1 MTIRAFGGPH
11 RYVQGPGALEQL
23 ATLVPMYG
31 RRPFVLADT
40 AVLGSLRAQLEGI
53 LKPCVDGLQFA
64 EFSGECSSTQ
74 IDAMASK
81 ADAAASDVV
90 IAIGGGKAID
100 TAKGVRIL
108 RGGGIIVV
116 PTVASND
123 APTSRLAIV
132 YTDDH
137 VLKEVR
143 LMPTNPDAV
152 VVDTSIIA
160 RAPRRFFVAGIGD
173 ALTKKFEAEQC
184 YNSGGLNF
192 YKARPAALAVAIADQ
207 CYQVIRRDAIA
218 SLAAVDRKQPDAA
231 FENIVE
237 ATILLSGLGFESGG
251 LSIAHSLTRGFS
263 AIPSLN
269 DALHGEQVA
278 FGLLAQLCLEQRS
291 SEFLTDIVAF
301 FRAVGLPTSLK
312 DLGFSGNVQ
321 DGIRII
327 AQRSIAEAPYLK
339 QFVGE
344 VTEQSLVAAL
354 DKANCCAV
362 GRES

>member
-11 RYVQGPGALEQL
+11 RYVQGPGALGEL

-31 RRPFVLADT
+31 RRPFILADT
-40 AVLGSLRAQLEGI
+40 AVLGFLRTQLET
-53 LKPCVDGLQFA
+53 LLQPCVDAMEFA
-64 EFSGECSSTQ
+64 EFSGECSAVQ
-74 IDAMASK
+74 IDTMASR
-81 ADAAASDVV
+81 AAAAKSDII

-132 YTDDH
+132 YTDEH

-152 VVDTSIIA
+152 VVDTSVIA

-184 YNSGGLNF
+184 FNSGGVNF
-192 YKARPAALAVAIADQ
+192 YKARPAALAVSIADQ
-207 CYQVIRRDAIA
+207 CYRTIRRDAIA
-218 SLAAVDRKQPDAA
+218 SLAAVDRKEPDAA
-231 FENIVE
+231 FENVVE

-263 AIPSLN
+263 ALPSLN
-269 DALHGEQVA
+269 GALHGEQVA
-278 FGLLAQLCLEQRS
+278 FGLLAQLCLERRS
-291 SEFLTDIVAF
+291 ADFLDDVVAF
-301 FRAVGLPTSLK
+301 YRQVGLPLSLK
-312 DLGFSGNVQ
+312 DMGFTGNVQ

-339 QFVGE
+339 QFVGD

-354 DKANCCAV
+354 GNADRCAK
-362 GRES
+362 

>member
-1 MTIRAFGGPH
+1 MTLRAFGGPH
-11 RYVQGPGALEQL
+11 RYVQGPGALKEL
-23 ATLVPMYG
+23 ATLVPTYG
-31 RRPFVLADT
+31 RRPFVLADV
-40 AVLGSLRAQLEGI
+40 AVLGSLRAQLETL
-53 LKPCVDGLQFA
+53 LKRSVDALEFA
-64 EFSGECSSTQ
+64 EFSGECSAAQ
-74 IDAMASK
+74 IETMASR
-81 ADAAASDVV
+81 ADAAKSDIVV
-90 IAIGGGKAID
+90 AIGGGKAID

-143 LMPTNPDAV
+143 LMSTNPDAV
-152 VVDTSIIA
+152 VVDTTIIA

-173 ALTKKFEAEQC
+173 ALSKKFEAEQC

-192 YKARPAALAVAIADQ
+192 YKARPAGLAVSIANQ
-207 CYQVIRRDAIA
+207 CYEVIRRDALA
-218 SLAAVDRKQPDAA
+218 SLAAVDRKEPDAA
-231 FENIVE
+231 FENVVE

-269 DALHGEQVA
+269 NALHGEQVA
-278 FGLLAQLCLEQRS
+278 FGLLTQLCLEQRPS
-291 SEFLTDIVAF
+291 DFLADMVTF
-301 FRAVGLPTSLK
+301 YRAIGLPTSLK
-312 DLGFSGNVQ
+312 DMGFSGDTQ

-339 QFVGE
+339 QFVGA
-344 VTEQSLVAAL
+344 VTEASLVAAL
-354 DKANCCAV
+354 ERANRSA
-362 GRES
+362 G

>member
-11 RYVQGPGALEQL
+11 RYIQGPGALKEL

-31 RRPFVLADT
+31 RRPFVLTDT
-40 AVLGSLRAQLEGI
+40 AIFASLRGQLEQL
-53 LKPCVDGLQFA
+53 LKPCTDAVELA
-64 EFSGECSSTQ
+64 EFSGECSAAQ
-74 IDAMASK
+74 IDAMA
-81 ADAAASDVV
+81 ARAAAANCDVV

-100 TAKGVRIL
+100 TAKGVRIQ

-152 VVDTSIIA
+152 IVDTSIIA

-173 ALTKKFEAEQC
+173 ALSKKFEAEQC
-184 YNSGGLNF
+184 FNSGGMNF
-192 YKARPAALAVAIADQ
+192 YKARPAGLAVAIANQ
-207 CYQVIRRDAIA
+207 CYQVIRRDAVA
-218 SLAAVDRKQPDAA
+218 SLAAADSKEPDAA

-263 AIPSLN
+263 ALPSLN
-269 DALHGEQVA
+269 ASLHGEQVA
-278 FGLLAQLCLEQRS
+278 FGLLAQFCLEQRP
-291 SEFLTDIVAF
+291 TDFMSDMIGF
-301 FRAVGLPTSLK
+301 YKQLGLPTSLT
-312 DLGFSGNVQ
+312 DLGFSGDVAE
-321 DGIRII
+321 GIQII
-327 AQRSIAEAPYLK
+327 AERSVAEAPYLK
-339 QFVGE
+339 QFVGA
-344 VTEQSLVAAL
+344 VTVETVAAAL
-354 DKANCCAV
+354 TKANGLA
-362 GRES
+362 EAA

>member
-11 RYVQGPGALEQL
+11 RYIQGPGALKEL
-23 ATLVPMYG
+23 ASLVPMYG
-31 RRPFVLADT
+31 RRPFILADA
-40 AVLGSLRAQLEGI
+40 AVLGSLRAQLEQLLRPGT
-53 LKPCVDGLQFA
+53 DGLELA
-64 EFSGECSSTQ
+64 EFSGECSAAQ
-74 IDAMASK
+74 IDAMTAK
-81 ADAAASDVV
+81 AAAAGSDVV

-100 TAKGVRIL
+100 TAKGVRIQ
-108 RGGGIIVV
+108 RGGGIIVM

-173 ALTKKFEAEQC
+173 ALSKKFEAEQC
-184 YNSGGLNF
+184 YQSGGLNF
-192 YKARPAALAVAIADQ
+192 YKARPAALAVSIADQ

-218 SLAAVDRKQPDAA
+218 SLAAVDRKEPDDA

-263 AIPSLN
+263 ALPALN
-269 DALHGEQVA
+269 GALHGEQVA
-278 FGLLAQLCLEQRS
+278 FGLLTQLCLEGRS
-291 SEFLTDIVAF
+291 PEFLADMVAF

-312 DLGFSGNVQ
+312 DMGFSGNVEEA
-321 DGIRII
+321 IRII
-327 AQRSIAEAPYLK
+327 AERSIAEAPYLK

-344 VTEQSLVAAL
+344 VTDQKLITAL
-354 DKANCCAV
+354 DKAD
-362 GRES
+362 RLRLEK

>member
-11 RYVQGPGALEQL
+11 RYVQGPGALNELVTL
-23 ATLVPMYG
+23 APLYG
-31 RRPFVLADT
+31 RRPFIVADV
-40 AVLGSLRAQLEGI
+40 AVIGTLRKQLET
-53 LKPCVDGLQFA
+53 LLQPCTDGVEFA
-64 EFSGECSSTQ
+64 EFSGECSAAQ
-74 IDAMASK
+74 IDAMTAMANAAR
-81 ADAAASDVV
+81 ADVI

-100 TAKGVRIL
+100 TAKGVRIQ

-123 APTSRLAIV
+123 APTSRLAII

-143 LMPTNPDAV
+143 LMPTNPDVV

-173 ALTKKFEAEQC
+173 ALSKKFEAEQC
-184 YNSGGLNF
+184 FGSGGMNF

-207 CYQVIRRDAIA
+207 CYRVIRKEAVA
-218 SLAAVDRKQPDAA
+218 SLAAIDRQAPDDA

-263 AIPSLN
+263 AVPSLN
-269 DALHGEQVA
+269 GALHGEQVA
-278 FGLLAQLCLEQRS
+278 FGLLTQLCLEQRS
-291 SEFLTDIVAF
+291 PEFLADMVAF
-301 FRAVGLPTSLK
+301 FKTIGLPTSLK
-312 DLGFSGNVQ
+312 DLGFFGDEQ
-321 DGIRII
+321 AGIRTI
-327 AQRSIAEAPYLK
+327 AQRSIAEAPYLR
-339 QFVGE
+339 QFTGT
-344 VTEQSLVAAL
+344 VTEQSLIDAASNVL
-354 DKANCCAV
+354 RFV
-362 GRES
+362 GMT

>member
-1 MTIRAFGGPH
+1 MTLRAFGGPH
-11 RYVQGPGALEQL
+11 RYVQGPGALKEL
-23 ATLVPMYG
+23 ATLVPTYG
-31 RRPFVLADT
+31 RRPFVLADV
-40 AVLGSLRAQLEGI
+40 AVLGSLRAQLEAL
-53 LKPCVDGLQFA
+53 LKPFVDTLEFA
-64 EFSGECSSTQ
+64 EFSGECSAAQ
-74 IDAMASK
+74 IETMASR
-81 ADAAASDVV
+81 ADAAKSDIVV
-90 IAIGGGKAID
+90 AIGGGKAID

-108 RGGGIIVV
+108 RGRGIIVV

-173 ALTKKFEAEQC
+173 ALSKKFEAEQC

-192 YKARPAALAVAIADQ
+192 YKARPAGLAVSIANQ
-207 CYQVIRRDAIA
+207 CYEVIRRDALA
-218 SLAAVDRKQPDAA
+218 SLAAVDRKEPDAA

-269 DALHGEQVA
+269 NALHGEQVA
-278 FGLLAQLCLEQRS
+278 FGLLTQLCLEQRS
-291 SEFLTDIVAF
+291 SDFLADMVAF
-301 FRAVGLPTSLK
+301 YRAIGLPTSLK
-312 DLGFSGNVQ
+312 DMGFSGDTQ

-339 QFVGE
+339 QFVGA
-344 VTEQSLVAAL
+344 VTEESLVAAL
-354 DKANCCAV
+354 ERANRSA
-362 GRES
+362 G

>member
-11 RYVQGPGALEQL
+11 RYIQGPGALKEL

-31 RRPFVLADT
+31 RRPFVLTDT
-40 AVLGSLRAQLEGI
+40 AIFASLRGQLEQL
-53 LKPCVDGLQFA
+53 LKPCTDAVELA
-64 EFSGECSSTQ
+64 EFSGECSAAQ
-74 IDAMASK
+74 IDAMSAR
-81 ADAAASDVV
+81 AAAANCDVV

-100 TAKGVRIL
+100 TAKGVRIQ

-123 APTSRLAIV
+123 APTSRLAIL

-173 ALTKKFEAEQC
+173 ALSKKFEAEQC
-184 YNSGGLNF
+184 YRSGGMNF
-192 YKARPAALAVAIADQ
+192 YKARPAALAVSIADQ
-207 CYQVIRRDAIA
+207 CYQVIRRDALA
-218 SLAAVDRKQPDAA
+218 SLASADRKEPDDA

-263 AIPSLN
+263 ALPSLN
-269 DALHGEQVA
+269 GALHGEQVA
-278 FGLLAQLCLEQRS
+278 FGLLTQLCLEGRS
-291 SEFLTDIVAF
+291 QEFLADMTGF
-301 FRAVGLPTSLK
+301 FRALGLPRSLH
-312 DLGFSGNVQ
+312 DMGFSGDVGE
-321 DGIRII
+321 GIRTI

-339 QFVGE
+339 QFAGP
-344 VTEQSLVAAL
+344 VTEQNLIAAL
-354 DKANCCAV
+354 EKANGLGISA
-362 GRES
+362 

>member
-11 RYVQGPGALEQL
+11 RYVQGPGALNEL
-23 ATLVPMYG
+23 AALVPLYG
-31 RRPFVLADT
+31 RRPFIVADV
-40 AVLGSLRAQLEGI
+40 AVMGSLREQLTAL
-53 LKPCVDGLQFA
+53 LKPCVDGLEFA
-64 EFSGECSSTQ
+64 EFSGECSANQ
-74 IDAMASK
+74 IDAMAAK
-81 ADAAASDVV
+81 AGVANSDVI

-108 RGGGIIVV
+108 RGGAIIVV

-173 ALTKKFEAEQC
+173 ALSKKFEAEQC
-184 YNSGGLNF
+184 FNSGGMNF
-192 YKARPAALAVAIADQ
+192 YKARPAALAVSIADQ
-207 CYQVIRRDAIA
+207 CYQVIRRDAVA
-218 SLAAVDRKQPDAA
+218 SLAAVDRKEPDAA

-269 DALHGEQVA
+269 ASLHGEQVA
-278 FGLLAQLCLEQRS
+278 FGLLTQLCLEQRS
-291 SEFLTDIVAF
+291 TDFLADIVAF
-301 FRAVGLPTSLK
+301 YRAVGLPTSLK
-312 DLGFSGNVQ
+312 DLGFSGDVQ
-321 DGIRII
+321 DGIRTI

-339 QFVGE
+339 QFVGA
-344 VTEQSLVAAL
+344 VTEENLVAAL
-354 DKANCCAV
+354 KKADGLAKA
-362 GRES
+362 S

>member
-11 RYVQGPGALEQL
+11 RYVQGPGALSEL
-23 ATLVPMYG
+23 VTLVPLYG
-31 RRPFVLADT
+31 RRPFFVADVAVISSLREQL
-40 AVLGSLRAQLEGI
+40 AVL
-53 LKPCVDGLQFA
+53 LKPIVDSLEIA
-64 EFSGECSSTQ
+64 EFSGECSASQ
-74 IDAMASK
+74 IDMMAAK
-81 ADAAASDVV
+81 AGAANCDVI
-90 IAIGGGKAID
+90 IAIGGGKSID

-108 RGGGIIVV
+108 RGGAIIVV

-123 APTSRLAIV
+123 APTSRLVIV

-173 ALTKKFEAEQC
+173 ALSKKFEAEQC
-184 YNSGGLNF
+184 FNSGGMNF
-192 YKARPAALAVAIADQ
+192 YKARPAGLAVSIADQ
-207 CYQVIRRDAIA
+207 CYQVIRREAVA
-218 SLAAVDRKQPDAA
+218 SLAAVDRKEPDAA
-231 FENIVE
+231 FENVVE

-269 DALHGEQVA
+269 SSLHGEQVA
-278 FGLLAQLCLEQRS
+278 FGLLTQLCLEQRPES
-291 SEFLTDIVAF
+291 FLTDMVAF
-301 FRAVGLPTSLK
+301 YQAIGLPTNLK
-312 DLGFSGNVQ
+312 DLGFSGDVQ

-327 AQRSIAEAPYLK
+327 AERSIAEAPYLK
-339 QFVGE
+339 QFVGP
-344 VTEQSLVAAL
+344 VTLQNLMTAL
-354 DKANCCAV
+354 DAANRCAT
-362 GRES
+362 

>member
-11 RYVQGPGALEQL
+11 RYVQGPGALNEL
-23 ATLVPMYG
+23 ATLVPIYG
-31 RRPFVLADT
+31 RRPFVVTDV
-40 AVLGSLRAQLEGI
+40 AVIGLRDQLSA
-53 LKPCVDGLQFA
+53 LLQPCVDNLEFA
-64 EFSGECSSTQ
+64 EFSGECSANQ
-74 IDAMASK
+74 IDTMAAK
-81 ADAAASDVV
+81 AGAADCDVV

-108 RGGGIIVV
+108 RGGAIIVV

-173 ALTKKFEAEQC
+173 ALSKKFEAEQC
-184 YNSGGLNF
+184 FNSGGMNF
-192 YKARPAALAVAIADQ
+192 YKARPAGLAVSIADQ
-207 CYQVIRRDAIA
+207 CYQVIRRDAIS
-218 SLAAVDRKQPDAA
+218 SLAAVDRREPDAA

-263 AIPSLN
+263 ALPSLN
-269 DALHGEQVA
+269 ASLHGEQVA
-278 FGLLAQLCLEQRS
+278 FGLLTQLCLEQRPA
-291 SEFLTDIVAF
+291 EFLTDMVAF
-301 FRAVGLPTSLK
+301 YRAVGLPTSLN
-312 DLGFSGNVQ
+312 DLGFSGDIQ
-321 DGIRII
+321 QGIRTI
-327 AQRSIAEAPYLK
+327 AQRSVAEAPYLK
-339 QFVGE
+339 QFVGT
-344 VTEQSLVAAL
+344 VTEDTLVTAL
-354 DKANCCAV
+354 TQADRLAKA
-362 GRES
+362 R

>member
-11 RYVQGPGALEQL
+11 RYVQGPGALSEL

-31 RRPFVLADT
+31 RRPLIVADV
-40 AVLGSLRAQLEGI
+40 AVLGSLRPQLEAL
-53 LKPCVDGLQFA
+53 LKPCVDGWVFA
-64 EFSGECSSTQ
+64 EFSGECSASQ
-74 IDAMASK
+74 IDLMASK
-81 ADAAASDVV
+81 ADATKSDVV
-90 IAIGGGKAID
+90 VAIGGGKAID

-143 LMPTNPDAV
+143 MMATNPDAV
-152 VVDTSIIA
+152 VVDTSVIA

-192 YKARPAALAVAIADQ
+192 YKARPAALAVFIADQ

-218 SLAAVDRKQPDAA
+218 SLAAVDRKEPDPA
-231 FENIVE
+231 FENVVE

-269 DALHGEQVA
+269 SSLHGEQVA
-278 FGLLAQLCLEQRS
+278 FGLLTQLCLEKRPAK
-291 SEFLTDIVAF
+291 FLTDMVAF
-301 FRAVGLPTSLK
+301 YREVGLPTSLK

-321 DGIRII
+321 EGIRTI
-327 AQRSIAEAPYLK
+327 AERSIAEAPYLK
-339 QFVGE
+339 QFVGA
-344 VTEQSLVAAL
+344 VTVQNLIAAL
-354 DKANCCAV
+354 EDADRCAA
-362 GRES
+362 

>member
-11 RYVQGPGALEQL
+11 RYVQGPGALSEL
-23 ATLVPMYG
+23 AALVSLYG
-31 RRPFVLADT
+31 RRPFIVADV
-40 AVLGSLRAQLEGI
+40 AVLGSLRDQLTAL
-53 LKPCVDGLQFA
+53 LKPCTDGMEFA
-64 EFSGECSSTQ
+64 EFSGECSANQ
-74 IDAMASK
+74 IDAIAAKAS
-81 ADAAASDVV
+81 AANSDVI

-108 RGGGIIVV
+108 RGGAIIVV

-173 ALTKKFEAEQC
+173 ALSKKFEAEQC
-184 YNSGGLNF
+184 FNSGGMNF
-192 YKARPAALAVAIADQ
+192 YKARPAALAVSIADQ
-207 CYQVIRRDAIA
+207 CYQVIRRDAVA
-218 SLAAVDRKQPDAA
+218 SLAAVDRKEPDAA

-263 AIPSLN
+263 ALPSLN
-269 DALHGEQVA
+269 ASLHGEQVA
-278 FGLLAQLCLEQRS
+278 FGLLTQLCLEQRS
-291 SEFLTDIVAF
+291 EDFLADIVAF
-301 FRAVGLPTSLK
+301 YRAVGLPTSLK
-312 DLGFSGNVQ
+312 DLGFSGDVQ
-321 DGIRII
+321 DGIRTI

-339 QFVGE
+339 QFVGA
-344 VTEQSLVAAL
+344 VTEENLVAAL
-354 DKANCCAV
+354 KKADGLAKA
-362 GRES
+362 S

>member
-11 RYVQGPGALEQL
+11 RYVQGPGALSEL
-23 ATLVPMYG
+23 ASLVPIYG
-31 RRPFVLADT
+31 RRPFIVADV
-40 AVLGSLRAQLEGI
+40 AVVGLRDQLSA
-53 LKPCVDGLQFA
+53 LLHPCVDGLEFA
-64 EFSGECSSTQ
+64 EFSGECSANQ
-74 IDAMASK
+74 IDTMAAK
-81 ADAAASDVV
+81 AAAVNSDVI

-108 RGGGIIVV
+108 RGGAIIVV

-137 VLKEVR
+137 ILKEVR

-173 ALTKKFEAEQC
+173 ALSKKFEAEQC
-184 YNSGGLNF
+184 FNSGGMNF
-192 YKARPAALAVAIADQ
+192 YKARPAGLAVSIADQ

-218 SLAAVDRKQPDAA
+218 SLAAVDRKEPDAS
-231 FENIVE
+231 FENVVE

-269 DALHGEQVA
+269 SSLHGEQVA
-278 FGLLAQLCLEQRS
+278 FGLLTQLYLEQRP
-291 SEFLTDIVAF
+291 EGFLVDMVAF
-301 FRAVGLPTSLK
+301 YQAIGLPTSLK
-312 DLGFSGNVQ
+312 DLGFSGNAEE
-321 DGIRII
+321 GIRTI
-327 AQRSIAEAPYLK
+327 AERSIAEAPYLK
-339 QFVGE
+339 QFVGD
-344 VTEQSLVAAL
+344 VTLQSLMAALVAA
-354 DKANCCAV
+354 DRCA
-362 GRES
+362 S

>member
-11 RYVQGPGALEQL
+11 RYVQGAGALSEL
-23 ATLVPMYG
+23 ARLVPLYG
-31 RRPFVLADT
+31 RRPFIVADV
-40 AVLGSLRAQLEGI
+40 AVLGSLRSQLEAL
-53 LKPCVDGLQFA
+53 LKPCVDGLEFA
-64 EFSGECSSTQ
+64 EFSGECSARQ
-74 IDAMASK
+74 IDAMAGRAS
-81 ADAAASDVV
+81 AAKGDVV

-108 RGGGIIVV
+108 RGGAIIVV

-173 ALTKKFEAEQC
+173 ALTKKFEAQQC

-192 YKARPAALAVAIADQ
+192 YKARPTALAVSIADQ
-207 CYQVIRRDAIA
+207 CYHVIRRDAIA
-218 SLAAVDRKQPDAA
+218 SLAAVDRKEPDAA

-263 AIPSLN
+263 ALPSLSG
-269 DALHGEQVA
+269 ALHGEQVA
-278 FGLLAQLCLEQRS
+278 FGLLVQLCLEQRPDD
-291 SEFLTDIVAF
+291 FLGDVIAF
-301 FRAVGLPTSLK
+301 YRQVGLPLSLK
-312 DLGFSGNVQ
+312 DMGFIGDVQ

-327 AQRSIAEAPYLK
+327 AQRSMAEAPYLK
-339 QFVGE
+339 QFVGD
-344 VTEQSLVAAL
+344 VTEQSVVAAL
-354 DKANCCAV
+354 STADRCAI
-362 GRES
+362 